1 MIEMASSSGK
11 SKMIDAQQL
20 ERIVRALPILKDAD
34 PRLRREFQETAF
46 FTRIPKG
53 HDVFIEGDQVNAIA
67 LLISGV
73 VRVYKI
79 GETGREITLY
89 RFGNGESCI
98 LTANAILS
106 QKNFPAVATVEQEA
120 EAVMIPAD
128 TFRDWV
134 RRHDLWREFV
144 FELLSQRLSAV
155 MAIVEEVAF
164 RRMDARVASLLSE
177 RGQRSDLI
185 HSTHQK
191 IAAELGSS
199 REVISRILEDFSAQG
214 IVEVSRGSIKIL
226 DRQALQDR
234 SVV

>member
-1 MIEMASSSGK
+1 MINLVSHEGK
-11 SKMIDAQQL
+11 NNMINPEQL
-20 ERIVRALPILKDAD
+20 QRIAKVMPVLKHAD
-34 PRLRREFQETAF
+34 PRLLLEFQDSAF
-46 FTRIPKG
+46 FARIPTG
-53 HDVFIEGDQVNAIA
+53 RDVFIEGDLVDAIA

-89 RFGNGESCI
+89 RFGNGQSCI

-106 QKNFPAVATVEQEA
+106 QKSFPAIATVEQEA
-120 EAVMIPAD
+120 EAVMIPAE

-134 RRHDLWREFV
+134 RRYDLWREFV

-164 RRMDARVASLLSE
+164 QRMDVRIASFILG
-177 RGQRSDLI
+177 RGQSSELVHI
-185 HSTHQK
+185 THQE
-191 IAAELGSS
+191 IASELGSS
-199 REVISRILEDFSAQG
+199 REVVSRILEDYSAKG
-214 IVEVSRGSIKIL
+214 LVKVSRGSIRIL
-226 DRQALQDR
+226 DRDALVAL

>member
-1 MIEMASSSGK
+1 MISS
-11 SKMIDAQQL
+11 QQFNL
-20 ERIVRALPILKDAD
+20 LVHVLPILEHAD
-34 PRLRREFQETAF
+34 PGLLREFQQKAF
-46 FTRIPKG
+46 FARIPEG
-53 HDVFIEGDQVNAIA
+53 HDVFVEGDRADAIA

-106 QKNFPAVATVEQEA
+106 QKDFPAIATVEKQA
-120 EAVMIPAD
+120 EAVMVPAE

-134 RRHDLWREFV
+134 QRYSLWREFV
-144 FELLSQRLSAV
+144 FDLLSDRLSSV
-155 MAIVEEVAF
+155 IEIVEEVAF
-164 RRMDARVASLLSE
+164 RRMDE
-177 RGQRSDLI
+177 RLATFLAQRLGQSDSI
-185 HSTHQK
+185 KITHQE

-199 REVISRILEDFSAQG
+199 REVISRILEDFSELG
-214 IVEVSRGSIKIL
+214 IISVSRGTIKLL
-226 DRQALQDR
+226 DREALQTR

>member
-1 MIEMASSSGK
+1 MINKE
-11 SKMIDAQQL
+11 QL
-20 ERIVRALPILKDAD
+20 ERIAWALPILGHAE
-34 PRLRREFQETAF
+34 PGLLREFQQTAF
-46 FTRIPKG
+46 FTRIRKG
-53 HDVFIEGDQVNAIA
+53 QDVFIEGDPVDAIA

-134 RRHDLWREFV
+134 RRYDQWREFV
-144 FELLSQRLSAV
+144 FELLSQRLSSV

-164 RRMDARVASLLSE
+164 RRMDVRLASLLIE
-177 RGQRSDLI
+177 RGSKSDSI
-185 HSTHQK
+185 HITHQE

-199 REVISRILEDFSAQG
+199 REVISRILEDFSEQG
-214 IVEVSRGSIKIL
+214 VVEVSRGMIKIS
-226 DRQALQDR
+226 DREALKAR
-234 SVV
+234 SLV

>member
-1 MIEMASSSGK
+1 MINEEHF
-11 SKMIDAQQL
+11 QQ
-20 ERIVRALPILKDAD
+20 IVRLVPILEHAE
-34 PRLRREFQETAF
+34 PALLQEFQRAAF
-46 FTRIPKG
+46 FARIPKG
-53 HDVFIEGDQVNAIA
+53 HDVFIEGDQVGAIA

-106 QKNFPAVATVEQEA
+106 QKLFPAVATVEHEA

-134 RRHDLWREFV
+134 RRYDLWREFV
-144 FELLSQRLSAV
+144 FELLSQRLSSV
-155 MAIVEEVAF
+155 MTIVEEVAF
-164 RRMDARVASLLSE
+164 RRMDARLASLLAE
-177 RGQRSDLI
+177 RSLRSDLVRM
-185 HSTHQK
+185 THQE

-199 REVISRILEDFSAQG
+199 REVISRILEDFSVQG
-214 IVEVSRGSIKIL
+214 MVEMSRGSIRIL
-226 DRQALQDR
+226 DRDSLQSLS
-234 SVV
+234 SV